1 MSIDELLQ
9 QLGEYEAKKELR
21 DNRPDW
27 LDGFVESIARIFEP
41 LSTIGRVGFECQAD
55 ERGWLVSMFLGTT
68 EIIGGPRDGQIDHA
82 GFVIDVVQLQQQFQ
96 KVDRFEWYSIA
107 EPDKRFHEPIRSLLV
122 ISGQIED
129 SKNIRLELLS
139 SPPKY
144 IDSGLKRSALHARP
158 ESGEDRKR
166 DDLN

>member
-21 DNRPDW
+21 DNRPEW
-27 LDGFVESIARIFEP
+27 LDAFVHQIAEVFEP
-41 LSTIGRVGFECQAD
+41 LSTVGRVGFECQAD

-82 GFVIDVVQLQQQFQ
+82 GFLIDIVQLQQQFQ
-96 KVDRFEWYSIA
+96 TVERFEWYSVA
-107 EPDKRFHEPIRSLLV
+107 ESDPRFNEPIRSLLV
-122 ISGQIED
+122 MSGQVEEGH
-129 SKNIRLELLS
+129 NVRLELLS

-144 IDSGLKRSALHARP
+144 VDSGLKKPQSFN
-158 ESGEDRKR
+158 D
-166 DDLN
+166 

>member
-21 DNRPDW
+21 DNRPEW
-27 LDGFVESIARIFEP
+27 LEAFVHQIAEIFEP
-41 LSTIGRVGFECQAD
+41 LSTVGRVGFECQAD

-82 GFVIDVVQLQQQFQ
+82 GFLIDIIQLQKQFNSIE
-96 KVDRFEWYSIA
+96 RFEWYSVA
-107 EPDKRFHEPIRSLLV
+107 EPDPRFNEPIRSLLV
-122 ISGQIED
+122 MSGQLEEGQ
-129 SKNIRLELLS
+129 NVRLELLS

-144 IDSGLKRSALHARP
+144 IDAGLKKP
-158 ESGEDRKR
+158 V
-166 DDLN
+166 